1 MKKLCMLPHF
11 WMWIGLA
18 LLLAGIVL
26 SASFFFPNIMIGLSA
41 GIPNYTKVYT
51 GMLAYRLAIPL
62 ALIIISLSRE
72 SIEDELV
79 SAVRHNALMI
89 TAFTYIALLLLTP
102 LMAAIRMLLGIT
114 PTQMS
119 ALAMLHNQPLI
130 LFGIYLLVFRIT
142 IWKHKKNINYEE

>member
-1 MKKLCMLPHF
+1 
-11 WMWIGLA
+11 
-18 LLLAGIVL
+18 
-26 SASFFFPNIMIGLSA
+26 
-41 GIPNYTKVYT
+41 
-51 GMLAYRLAIPL
+51 MLAYRLAIPL

-102 LMAAIRMLLGIT
+102 LMAAIRMLLGNT